1 MTMRTSLVVLC
12 IVLLAACRSSP
23 PTQFFTLSVVSGNGG
38 SLASVPFPV
47 QVAAV
52 HLPPG
57 LDRRQLVRMTGEHRV
72 QISDTER
79 WSAALDEMVRNVLS
93 QDLAARLPQARVILP
108 DAPPPPDTGTL
119 VVTIAQFGPDAT
131 GDVRLSGSWAL
142 LTGGSNTPILER
154 DFQLTAGPAASADAM
169 AAAMSR
175 ALGQLA
181 STIAST
187 LSQGDISIAPPR
199 QRP

>member
-1 MTMRTSLVVLC
+1 MPPLYAGPLPRGVALQGRCRGCASALLC
-12 IVLLAACRSSP
+12 CAK
-23 PTQFFTLSVVSGNGG
+23 
-38 SLASVPFPV
+38 
-47 QVAAV
+47 VAAV

-57 LDRRQLVRMTGEHRV
+57 LDRRQLVRLTGEHRV

-93 QDLAARLPQARVILP
+93 QDLAARLPQGRVILP

-154 DFQLTAGPAASADAM
+154 DFQLAAGPAASADAM